1 MNARVLVGLLL
12 GLATQSSA
20 IAQEWDWEF
29 TPYLW
34 SAGIDGDVTLG
45 NLQDNIDV
53 DFSDIVDVLSGA
65 ALFHVEAHRDQH
77 GFFGDLAYL
86 DLEPDDVATVAGS
99 AQVEFETTV
108 IELGYVRNVSGLGW
122 EFGLRYWDFDLSINP
137 TLVAEVARGQDWV
150 DGFVGFRTEQ
160 MISSNWSFEPRFNI
174 GAGGSDITWGLDLN
188 FSRRLNSGNRLAIG
202 GKMLSFDYDDQ
213 NVQGI
218 PYAADVLFMGLQI
231 GYVFD

>member
-1 MNARVLVGLLL
+1 MSARVLISLLL

-34 SAGIDGDVTLG
+34 TAGIEGDVALG
-45 NLQDNIDV
+45 NLQGNIDV
-53 DFSDIVDVLSGA
+53 DFSDIADVLSGG
-65 ALFHVEAHRDQH
+65 ALVHVEAHRGQH
-77 GFFGDLAYL
+77 GFFGDLVYL
-86 DLEPDDVATVAGS
+86 KLEPDDISTVAGS
-99 AQVEFETTV
+99 AQVEFETTA
-108 IELGYVRNVSGLGW
+108 IEFGYVRNLADFGW

-137 TLVAEVARGQDWV
+137 SMAAEVARSQDWV
-150 DGFVGFRTEQ
+150 DGFVGFRTEHT
-160 MISSNWSFEPRFNI
+160 ISSNWSFQPRFNI

-188 FSRRLNSGNRLAIG
+188 FSGLLNSGNRLAIG
-202 GKMLSFDYDDQ
+202 GKMLSFDYDEQ

-218 PYAADVLFMGLQI
+218 PFALDVLFMGLQI